1 MYYDKNSWWRKR
13 NIRIRKTK
21 IKCIGSNRTNEL
33 DNPDKTYMG
42 SKLLNNEFIGLAYM
56 LDKKMVA
63 GCIISD
69 SSNSIYIEWI
79 FTDDKYRKKGIA
91 SNMLKYI
98 ERNKDIF
105 NRYYSYNFSNIMLEP
120 LDKSIE
126 FYKSN
131 GYRFGSDRYY
141 MRKNISNLKS

>member
-1 MYYDKNSWWRKR
+1 
-13 NIRIRKTK
+13 
-21 IKCIGSNRTNEL
+21 
-33 DNPDKTYMG
+33 
-42 SKLLNNEFIGLAYM
+42 M

>member
-1 MYYDKNSWWRKR
+1 M
-13 NIRIRKTK
+13 IK
-21 IKCIGSNRTNEL
+21 IVDGEKEILELEKLRLKCIGSNRTNEL